1 MNHRQGKIA
10 RLAAAVRDEVNRM
23 LQDGK
28 PYNQI
33 IAWLR
38 EQGHGTVTNSGLT
51 RWRQGGYHDWL
62 TAQERIAEREYKHE
76 LAQQQ
81 AATGDPAY
89 HDAGVNII
97 AQEFYDAF
105 SRLNFEELAAKA
117 RENPDKLIR
126 LLQIFIPF
134 NAYCLPR
141 DKHRN
146 DLQRQQKADEKD
158 KPREP
163 VTPENLD
170 MLCEKYGLT

>member
-10 RLAAAVRDEVNRM
+10 RLTAVVRDEVNRM

-62 TAQERIAEREYKHE
+62 TAQERLDDRQYKVE

-81 AATGDPAY
+81 AASGDPVF
-89 HDAGVNII
+89 HDAGVSIV

-105 SRLNFEELAAKA
+105 SRLNFEELTAKA

-126 LLQIFIPF
+126 LLQIFIQF
-134 NAYCLPR
+134 NAYCLRR
-141 DKHRN
+141 DKYRN
-146 DLQRQQKADEKD
+146 DLTQQQKADEKD

-170 MLCEKYGLT
+170 MLCEKYGLK

>member
-1 MNHRQGKIA
+1 MRISNIG
-10 RLAAAVRDEVNRM
+10 RLPAVVRDEVNQ
-23 LQDGK
+23 LLYDGK
-28 PYNQI
+28 SFRTI
-33 IAWLR
+33 IAWLA
-38 EQGHGTVTNSGLT
+38 ENGHGRFNKANLS
-51 RWRQGGYHDWL
+51 RWKAHGFQDWL
-62 TAQERIAEREYKHE
+62 TSQERIAEREYKLE

-81 AATGDPAY
+81 AAAGDPVF

-126 LLQIFIPF
+126 LLQIFIQF
-134 NAYCLPR
+134 NAYCLRR
-141 DKHRN
+141 DKYRN
-146 DLQRQQKADEKD
+146 DLQRQQKADDKD

>member
-1 MNHRQGKIA
+1 MTGPPVFKSPPGSPSRA
-10 RLAAAVRDEVNRM
+10 MA
-23 LQDGK
+23 
-28 PYNQI
+28 
-33 IAWLR
+33 
-38 EQGHGTVTNSGLT
+38 NST
-51 RWRQGGYHDWL
+51 RWSFHAGG
-62 TAQERIAEREYKHE
+62 TAATRTGSPTRSASPNKLE

-81 AATGDPAY
+81 ATAGDPAF

-126 LLQIFIPF
+126 LLQIFIQF
-134 NAYCLPR
+134 NAYCLRR